1 MKRGD
6 PVIVIGDGKPGRRKA
21 GTEPPQAHGVVVK
34 LNGSNLIVQVGDTR
48 RFVHRINVRPIASEA
63 PGG

>member
-48 RFVHRINVRPIASEA
+48 RLVNRINVRPIAAES

>member
-48 RFVHRINVRPIASEA
+48 RFVNRINVRPIAAES